1 MKNFKKIFLIIFYIA
16 FEMNSAILHS
26 KPKDRKAFLTFNRS
40 ETWNRHID
48 RERFREELVRKM

>member
-1 MKNFKKIFLIIFYIA
+1 MKNLTKIFLIFLCVVNEI
-16 FEMNSAILHS
+16 NLAILHS